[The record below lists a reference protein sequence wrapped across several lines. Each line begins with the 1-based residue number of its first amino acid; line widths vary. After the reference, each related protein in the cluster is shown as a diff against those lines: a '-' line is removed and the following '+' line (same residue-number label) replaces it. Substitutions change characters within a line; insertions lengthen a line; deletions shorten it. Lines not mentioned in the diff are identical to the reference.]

1 MSVRDLSYESIREGT
16 RVARQYTIAPEVY
29 ARFLEAFE
37 DCSPIHVD
45 DAYARERGFQGKVM
59 HGAILN
65 GFVSNFVGVHFP
77 GRRALMLSVD
87 LRYANPS
94 YLGDVLEIR
103 ARVVQKVDSRQ
114 VILLTMQ
121 LENLTQ
127 GTLAAN
133 GRVQVAIASS

>member
-16 RVARQYTIAPEVY
+16 GVARQYTIAPEVY

>member
-1 MSVRDLSYESIREGT
+1 MSVRDLSYESILEGAK
-16 RVARQYTIAPEVY
+16 VERQYTIAPEVY
-29 ARFLEAFE
+29 TRFLEAFE

-65 GFVSNFVGVHFP
+65 GFVSHFIGMHFP
-77 GRRALMLSVD
+77 GNRSLLLSVD

-103 ARVVQKVDSRQ
+103 ATVTRKVDSQQ

-127 GTLAAN
+127 GILAAS
-133 GRVQVAIASS
+133 GRVQVAIASA